1 MTTLDFR
8 TMASMV
14 DGAQTQ
20 TLDLPGAH
28 ERRKSN
34 LDRRLGARHGGS
46 PFASLSTVGSD
57 KPPDV
62 EARGAAEPWRRRNVC
77 VQVGAGEES
86 FGVDFVDEWR

>member
-1 MTTLDFR
+1 
-8 TMASMV
+8 MA

-34 LDRRLGARHGGS
+34 LDRPPGALLGARRGGS
-46 PFASLSTVGSD
+46 PFASLSTVRSD
-57 KPPDV
+57 EPPDV
-62 EARGAAEPWRRRNVC
+62 EARGAAEPWRMRNVC

-86 FGVDFVDEWR
+86 FGADFVDEWRREG

>member
-1 MTTLDFR
+1 
-8 TMASMV
+8 MASMV

-20 TLDLPGAH
+20 TIDLPGAH
-28 ERRKSN
+28 ERRKS
-34 LDRRLGARHGGS
+34 DRRPGALLGGS
-46 PFASLSTVGSD
+46 PFTSLSTVRSD
-57 KPPDV
+57 EPPDV